1 MTVPPPPYGDQ
12 PPGGDPWGTQP
23 YPEPYPY
30 PYPYPYPGQPVGLQY
45 PHPAQPR
52 PTNAMAIASIICAF
66 VLAPLGIIF
75 GHISLVQ
82 IKKSGEEGR
91 GLAIAG
97 LIVGYVITF
106 LTIVI
111 VFFTFVFF
119 VWAAKNLDR
128 IDGMGRHYPGY
139 PGITAHPAPDPS
151 IAKLPEF
158 NPPVGLGA
166 NCTYP
171 PSAAPASK
179 VAVKPPRS
187 GKVPTVP
194 TTIPVTMT
202 TDHGVIGLE
211 LDNAESPCTVNSFVS
226 LAQQGYF
233 DGTSCHRLTANNS
246 LSVLQCGD
254 PTGTGTGGPGYTFGD
269 EYPANQYPP
278 GDKALTVPVLYPRGT
293 LAMANAGPNTN
304 GSQFFIVYADSKLP
318 PTYTVFGSVDE
329 TGMGPV
335 DKIAAA
341 GVTGGNKD
349 GKPAMPVKITSM
361 ALE

>member
-1 MTVPPPPYGDQ
+1 MTVPPPYGQDSPYGEQ
-12 PPGGDPWGTQP
+12 PQP
-23 YPEPYPY
+23 YPQGYPY
-30 PYPYPYPGQPVGLQY
+30 PYPYPYPPQY
-45 PHPAQPR
+45 PPQPIGPR

-97 LIVGYVITF
+97 LIIGYVITF
-106 LTIVI
+106 VSIIVVVI
-111 VFFTFVFF
+111 MVAFF
-119 VWAAKNLDR
+119 VLAAKSLDR
-128 IDGMGRHYPGY
+128 LDGMGRGY
-139 PGITAHPAPDPS
+139 PGITAFPKPGPS
-151 IAKLPEF
+151 VEPLPEF
-158 NPPVGLGA
+158 NPPAGLGA

-171 PSAAPASK
+171 PSTAPAANK
-179 VAVKPPRS
+179 AAKPPRS

-194 TTIPVTMT
+194 ATITVTMT
-202 TDHGVIGLE
+202 TDHGVIGLD

-233 DGTSCHRLTANNS
+233 NNTSCHRLTANNS

-254 PTGTGTGGPGYTFGD
+254 PTGTGTGGPGYTFAD
-269 EYPANQYPP
+269 EYPTNQYPP
-278 GDKALTVPVLYPRGT
+278 GDKALSVPVLYPRGT
-293 LAMANAGPNTN
+293 LAMANAGTDTN

-329 TGMGPV
+329 TGMAPV

-341 GVTGGNKD
+341 GVAGGNKD
-349 GKPAMPVKITSM
+349 GKPATPIKILTM